1 MKRIIKL
8 TESDLVRIVK
18 KIISEESEADIIEKA
33 FNDVVNKM
41 KWGDTA
47 ASKINYDNIKEVV
60 TQFVVELVLELSGKK
75 NQDYVKGLLSDEEF
89 DEAFEKVMSDFEV
102 RIISVYP
109 EIKAYI
115 DEEKEKERN
124 DYKTRRRKFN
134 EPKFAIKRPQMGETI
149 EDDEIERMISNT
161 AESYPKETFEEMI
174 DWVSDVLS
182 DVESQL
188 SQMNI
193 DQDII
198 DGVRQKFGPYIE
210 QMWMDEIGD
219 TYNY

>member
-60 TQFVVELVLELSGKK
+60 TQFAVELVLELSGKK

-89 DEAFEKVMSDFEV
+89 DEAFEKVMSDFKV

-109 EIKAYI
+109 EIKA
-115 DEEKEKERN
+115 
-124 DYKTRRRKFN
+124 
-134 EPKFAIKRPQMGETI
+134 
-149 EDDEIERMISNT
+149 
-161 AESYPKETFEEMI
+161 
-174 DWVSDVLS
+174 
-182 DVESQL
+182 
-188 SQMNI
+188 
-193 DQDII
+193 
-198 DGVRQKFGPYIE
+198 
-210 QMWMDEIGD
+210 
-219 TYNY
+219 